1 MSGSMPRR
9 VQEEARRY
17 LECGQLRFGFLEVRC
32 EECRRL
38 ELVAFS
44 CKGRGWCP
52 SCTTRRSI
60 ETGAHVEATL
70 PCVAHRQWTLSLPRA
85 LMLSALKELSD
96 GRGLRRRRDAD
107 DRPKR
112 SRLGA
117 RRFGAGSFTVPGT
130 ISG

>member
-1 MSGSMPRR
+1 LSGSMPRR

-70 PCVAHRQWTLSLPRA
+70 PVVAHRQWTLSVPRA
-85 LMLSALKELSD
+85 WTQRFKVGPIEALW
-96 GRGLRRRRDAD
+96 RGL
-107 DRPKR
+107 
-112 SRLGA
+112 SRGDFSLGA
-117 RRFGAGSFTVPGT
+117 AAVGMKRP
-130 ISG
+130 